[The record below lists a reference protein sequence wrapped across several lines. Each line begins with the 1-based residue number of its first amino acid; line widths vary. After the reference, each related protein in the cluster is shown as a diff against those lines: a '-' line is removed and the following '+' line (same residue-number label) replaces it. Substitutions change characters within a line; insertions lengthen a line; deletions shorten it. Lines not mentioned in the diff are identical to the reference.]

1 MALIKCSEC
10 GREISD
16 KSAACIHCGC
26 PISVS
31 KPAQPQPEQP
41 KPAQNGSINFEETF
55 GTYFG
60 GFKVKPAAIQVDLN
74 VRVFGAA
81 DGTTVSTV
89 FVKELNENV
98 TFNIP
103 NNIQPGQCI
112 RLEGKGRADAN
123 GLRGDLIIHM
133 VTVQRFPAVQSA
145 AAPQLA
151 AQPAPAA
158 KPAPAAASTPNS
170 TAALEGAYRIL
181 EAYKPGWLARFC
193 ARLLGVLLAS
203 VVVFVVRNGADED
216 ALMILLVA
224 APFAVIL
231 WLVAALYPFAK
242 VKRYFRKYGL
252 DEMLKND
259 TGNTPL
265 SIRMYNLLPGKKM
278 RNYVYKLSPAACQRL
293 DRAIAESKN
302 KKK

>member
-16 KSAACIHCGC
+16 KAAACIHCGC
-26 PISVS
+26 PIS
-31 KPAQPQPEQP
+31 AA
-41 KPAQNGSINFEETF
+41 KPAQNGNINLEETF

-74 VRVFGAA
+74 VRVFGEEN
-81 DGTTVSTV
+81 GTTVSTV
-89 FVKELNENV
+89 YVKELNENV

-103 NNIQPGQCI
+103 NNIQPGQCV
-112 RLEGKGRADAN
+112 RLVGKGRADAN
-123 GLRGDLIIHM
+123 GLRGDLIFNM
-133 VTVQRFPAVQSA
+133 VTVQRLPAVQSA
-145 AAPQLA
+145 PAPAAQSAPKPA
-151 AQPAPAA
+151 AQPVPAA
-158 KPAPAAASTPNS
+158 KPAPAAAPTPNS
-170 TAALEGAYRIL
+170 ADALEGAYRIL
-181 EAYKPGWLARFC
+181 QAYKPSWVPRLC
-193 ARLLGVLLAS
+193 ARLLGALLAS
-203 VVVFVVRNGADED
+203 AILAVVRTGADED
-216 ALMILLVA
+216 SLMILLVM

-231 WLVAALYPFAK
+231 WLVAALCPFSR
-242 VKRYFRKYGL
+242 VKRYFRKHGL
-252 DEMLKND
+252 EEMLKND

-278 RNYVYKLSPAACQRL
+278 RNYVYKVSPAACQRL